1 MKTNAP
7 SSYTG
12 DRSGDTSAQS
22 EALDAIGNAL
32 KHQQINFYIATRLRD
47 LVRLGQVDEA
57 QERLQCFKQG
67 PKL

>member
-22 EALDAIGNAL
+22 EALDAIGEAL
-32 KHQQINFYIATRLRD
+32 KSRRINFHIATKLRD
-47 LVRLGQVDEA
+47 LVRSGRVDEA
-57 QERLQCFKQG
+57 QERLQCFKQAS
-67 PKL
+67 KR